1 MLIYRVIF
9 ERKSRAINICF
20 FFNALGSGLLM
31 PLALLYFAGKTLSEK
46 EILYLGTIKFWSFS
60 LAYFFIIPLISRFD
74 SKKTIIFSLSFKL
87 VSLL

>member
-1 MLIYRVIF
+1 MQIYRVIF

-46 EILYLGTIKFWSFS
+46 EILYLGTIKFWSFHW
-60 LAYFFIIPLISRFD
+60 P
-74 SKKTIIFSLSFKL
+74 IF
-87 VSLL
+87 LLFR

>member
-46 EILYLGTIKFWSFS
+46 EILYLGTIKFW
-60 LAYFFIIPLISRFD
+60 
-74 SKKTIIFSLSFKL
+74 
-87 VSLL
+87 